1 MDCEDSA
8 SLSLPYQPDPEPT
21 VTLGPDCNS
30 GAQCTLPPLALLLED
45 CINLLGPNAESMKLE
60 EDCEDSPSLCL
71 PHQPDPNSPLKR
83 VTVLLKDCRKLL
95 SPGCNSGARRILLP
109 LKRVR
114 VQLEDCR
121 KKLGPNAQSIQVEV
135 VDSRGSTHPDF
146 MWPRG

>member
-60 EDCEDSPSLCL
+60 EDCEDSPSLSL
-71 PHQPDPNSPLKR
+71 PHQPDPISPLKR
-83 VTVLLKDCRKLL
+83 RVTSSSHKTALNCGK
-95 SPGCNSGARRILLP
+95 
-109 LKRVR
+109 
-114 VQLEDCR
+114 
-121 KKLGPNAQSIQVEV
+121 
-135 VDSRGSTHPDF
+135 THHNTLQC
-146 MWPRG
+146 G